1 MELKG
6 RAKWLKKTVDKDD
19 QDKRELKRQAKRQ
32 QEAVPKG
39 GKVKTFEMAPKKV
52 VSEEELIT
60 EEALDK
66 KLAELM
72 ATRGRKVS
80 DKRAVVQQLEYLCRA
95 AKKIGPRKEIPLLM
109 HLIAAIF
116 DSHRNIDDY
125 IDIKKWAT
133 CHRSL
138 TRIIDLLSKHNELSL
153 GVATLNDLAEQVQ
166 AVQLN
171 ADFIKTD
178 GEADER
184 QAEDPNVIKV
194 VGSLEAFLLR
204 LEVEYRKSLQ
214 QINPHT
220 HVSRPFLL
228 HATPCAIIAYYIA
241 RLREMS

>member
-6 RAKWLKKTVDKDD
+6 RAKWLKKVVDKDD

-32 QEAVPKG
+32 QDALPKG
-39 GKVKTFEMAPKKV
+39 GKVKTFEIAPKKA

-66 KLAELM
+66 KLSELI
-72 ATRGRKVS
+72 ATRGRKIS

-95 AKKIGPRKEIPLLM
+95 AKKLGPRKEIPLLM

-125 IDIKKWAT
+125 IDIKKWGT

-138 TRIIDLLSKHNELSL
+138 TRIIDLLSKHSELSL

-178 GEADER
+178 GEADNKI
-184 QAEDPNVIKV
+184 AGDPNLIKV

-220 HVSRPFLL
+220 HVSLKCL
-228 HATPCAIIAYYIA
+228 NDSTPRAFVAYSVI
-241 RLREMS
+241 RLRENS